1 MIAIPTEEK
10 LIQACAA
17 IPLFPLPHVVLF
29 PNTILRLHVFEPRY
43 VALLEDCMDGDK
55 LMSIPQLKAQQ
66 MRGGVPAIHSIS
78 GLGMVVHCEALE
90 DNRYNIIVLGLR
102 RLNIQEELSS
112 DKPYRIAKAEVLAE
126 NWQAESFDI
135 SSIQRLLTQ
144 VVVQNPQLSGSI
156 EVLLKEELSS
166 YKVLNILAHIL
177 FREAKKRQIFLE
189 QSLLQERASLIE
201 EVLADLLMRGN
212 NIME

>member
-1 MIAIPTEEK
+1 
-10 LIQACAA
+10 
-17 IPLFPLPHVVLF
+17 
-29 PNTILRLHVFEPRY
+29 
-43 VALLEDCMDGDK
+43 
-55 LMSIPQLKAQQ
+55 
-66 MRGGVPAIHSIS
+66 
-78 GLGMVVHCEALE
+78 MVVHCEALE